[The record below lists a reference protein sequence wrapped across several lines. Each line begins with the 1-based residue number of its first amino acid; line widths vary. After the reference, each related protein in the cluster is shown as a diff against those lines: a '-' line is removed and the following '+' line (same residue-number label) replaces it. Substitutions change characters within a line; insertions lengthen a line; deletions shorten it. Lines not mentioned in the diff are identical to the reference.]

1 MGRKAGSR
9 QDVLHRIRE
18 KDPGNSGAGDR
29 DGREADEGLQSQSEK
44 GRGDV
49 VKQKALYLDEWLS
62 QKLKKPGFRKHFRQA
77 RLAVE
82 VAHQIVLLR
91 EKLGITQAELAR
103 RMGTKQQTVSRLE
116 SGDYEGFTLKTLL
129 KIAEATRTQVVVKFT
144 PVSGTRAV

>member
-1 MGRKAGSR
+1 
-9 QDVLHRIRE
+9 
-18 KDPGNSGAGDR
+18 
-29 DGREADEGLQSQSEK
+29 
-44 GRGDV
+44 

-62 QKLKKPGFRKHFRQA
+62 EKLKKPGFRSHYRQA

-82 VAHQIVLLR
+82 VAHQMVLLR

-129 KIAEATRTQVVVKFT
+129 KIAEATRTRVVVKFT
-144 PVSGTRAV
+144 SASGSRAV

>member
-1 MGRKAGSR
+1 
-9 QDVLHRIRE
+9 
-18 KDPGNSGAGDR
+18 
-29 DGREADEGLQSQSEK
+29 
-44 GRGDV
+44 

-62 QKLKKPGFRKHFRQA
+62 QKLKKPGFRKHYRQA

-82 VAHQIVLLR
+82 VAHQMVLLR

-129 KIAEATRTQVVVKFT
+129 KIAEATKTQVVVKFA
-144 PVSGTRAV
+144 PVSGSRAV